1 MPTLIDEKRT
11 DEKKTE
17 DTVQALVQLLRSRSY
32 DEIRQ
37 RMYDNPPGSAWW
49 SACKIELEVRNGERV
64 SAALLET
71 SRVLQKMKNS
81 AEHLESLT
89 DTLLQTTDAMSE
101 LLRGAR
107 ESGRR
112 MEFATYAI
120 VGITIVQLFYLS
132 FQIFGRR

>member
-1 MPTLIDEKRT
+1 MPTLT
-11 DEKKTE
+11 DDQKTAG
-17 DTVQALVQLLRSRSY
+17 TVQALVQLLRSRSY

-49 SACKIELEVRNGERV
+49 VACKSELEIRNSDRV
-64 SAALLET
+64 ATSLTET

-89 DTLLQTTDAMSE
+89 DTLLQATDAMAD
-101 LLRGAR
+101 LLRGVK

-112 MEFATYAI
+112 MEIVTYVI
-120 VGITIVQLFYLS
+120 VGVTIVQMFFLAFT
-132 FQIFGRR
+132 IFGKK